1 MGYGRE
7 CIESVMSDCAS
18 DGDRP
23 DLRPRHSQVTARGE
37 ELLKPGLRQAG
48 ILYPANTIEKD

>member
-23 DLRPRHSQVTARGE
+23 DLRPRHRLQAE
-37 ELLKPGLRQAG
+37 ERSCSNLA
-48 ILYPANTIEKD
+48 